1 MDKKNGFTLIEI
13 MVVIVIMGILAAV
26 GVPKLFG
33 MIAKAKAAELH
44 SAAGSYIHLQ
54 EAYLHQEHGIG
65 SWKDIGYE
73 APGNGTTKYFTYGNC
88 QQDESS
94 EEGGTSFIGWHA
106 TNLSSLNECSANN
119 SWGLVIAPVSNGI
132 AYYSRVVSSAECA
145 ANTNNWNVGEID
157 VGGCTAGAAQTAQ
170 ATPEPSPQAAQADQG
185 QEEDGAVA
193 TDGNDASTTI
203 GCENAKGNGL
213 DKGNKSG
220 FLDTGECIIQ
230 KGQAKDKNKNK
241 KS

>member
-1 MDKKNGFTLIEI
+1 MDKKKGFTLIEI

-26 GVPKLFG
+26 AVPRLFG
-33 MIAKAKAAELH
+33 MMAKAKASELL
-44 SAAGSYIHLQ
+44 SAAGTYIHLQ
-54 EAYLHQEHGIG
+54 EAHLHQEHGIG

-73 APGNGTTKYFTYGNC
+73 APGNGRTNNFVYGDC
-88 QQDESS
+88 IQEESS
-94 EEGGTSFIGWHA
+94 EEGGSTFIGWHA
-106 TNLSSLNECSANN
+106 TNLSSLNECPASNA
-119 SWGLVIAPVSNGI
+119 WGLVIAPVSKGI

-145 ANTNNWNVGEID
+145 AYTSNWNVGDID
-157 VGGCTAGAAQTAQ
+157 VGGCTAGATQTAQ
-170 ATPEPSPQAAQADQG
+170 TTPEPSPQATQPDQG
-185 QEEDGAVA
+185 QGDEEA
-193 TDGNDASTTI
+193 ASANI

-230 KGQAKDKNKNK
+230 KGQAKDKNKDK